1 MSKLELNNL
10 DERAQR
16 LLKALV
22 DLYIRDGQ
30 PVGSRTLSRDSGL
43 ELSPATI
50 RNVMADLEDMGLIHS
65 PHTSAGRLPT
75 VKGYRLFI
83 DTMLTVEPLES
94 KRIDELKR
102 QLDPNLSSKALMQ
115 SATST
120 LSNLT
125 HLAGVIMIPK
135 ASSTA
140 LRHLEFLPLSNS
152 RVLVILVIN
161 EKEVQN
167 LIINVDRD
175 YSESELQQAANYINA
190 HFLGMDLGS
199 MRDVLKG
206 ELKKNQAELS
216 GLMKLVVEMSHKV
229 LDFNPDID
237 EELLVE
243 GQANLMGVED
253 LSDIEKLKQ
262 LFEAFQK
269 KRDILHLLDR
279 CHDGDGVQIFVGQ
292 ESGYDPLGD
301 CSVVTA
307 PYEASGEVLGVLG
320 VIGPTRMAYERVIPM
335 VDVTARLLS
344 AALNPKD

>member
-1 MSKLELNNL
+1 MSKLELNNI

-22 DLYIRDGQ
+22 DLHIRDGQ

-43 ELSPATI
+43 DLSPATI

-83 DTMLTVEPLES
+83 DTMLNVQSLQSQEV
-94 KRIDELKR
+94 DELKR
-102 QLDPNLSSKALMQ
+102 QLDPSLNSKFLMK
-115 SATST
+115 SATT
-120 LSNLT
+120 LLSNIT

-135 ASSTA
+135 TETSV
-140 LRHLEFLPLSNS
+140 LRHLEFLPLSNH
-152 RVLVILVIN
+152 RVLAILVIN

-167 LIINVDRD
+167 LIINTDRD
-175 YSESELQQAANYINA
+175 YSESELQQAANYINSN
-190 HFLGMDLGS
+190 FLNMNLGN
-199 MRDVLKG
+199 MRDLLKQ
-206 ELKKNQAELS
+206 ELKKSQEQLS
-216 GLMKLVVEMSHKV
+216 DLMKLVVDMSQKV
-229 LDFNPDID
+229 LEYNPDVG

-243 GQANLMGVED
+243 GQTNLMGFEG

-262 LFEAFQK
+262 LFEAFHK

-279 CHDGDGVQIFVGQ
+279 CQDGDGVQIFVGQ

-307 PYEASGEVLGVLG
+307 PYETSGEVLGVLG